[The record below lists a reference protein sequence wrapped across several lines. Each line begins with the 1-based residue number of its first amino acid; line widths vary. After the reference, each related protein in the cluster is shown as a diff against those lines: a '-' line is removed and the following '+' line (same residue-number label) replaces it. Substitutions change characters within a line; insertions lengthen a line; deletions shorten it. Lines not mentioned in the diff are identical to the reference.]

1 MMKMYSLATDPDMP
15 LDERY
20 AIVQAMQTLRRI
32 NPSNHIKRARKAAKQ
47 RLYNEQRLDYRVY
60 IKQ

>member
-1 MMKMYSLATDPDMP
+1 MYELFNLAINPNMP

-20 AIVQAMQTLRRI
+20 AVIQAMKLLRRI
-32 NPSNHIKRARKAAKQ
+32 NPSNHLKRARKAARQ
-47 RLYNEQRLDYRVY
+47 RLYNERRLDYRVY

>member
-1 MMKMYSLATDPDMP
+1 MTEMFELATDSNIS

-20 AIVQAMQTLRRI
+20 SIVKAMQTLRRI
-32 NPSNHIKRARKAAKQ
+32 NPSNHLKRARKAAKQ

>member
-1 MMKMYSLATDPDMP
+1 MMTMYRLAINPNMP

-20 AIVQAMQTLRRI
+20 AIVQAMQTIRRI
-32 NPSNHIKRARKAAKQ
+32 NPSNHLNRARKAARQ

>member
-1 MMKMYSLATDPDMP
+1 MIEMWRLSIDPNIP
-15 LDERY
+15 LDEHY
-20 AIVQAMQTLRRI
+20 AIVQAMKLLRRI
-32 NPSNHIKRARKAAKQ
+32 NPSNHLKRARKAARQ